1 METTIKKQG
10 IAKEVAK
17 AKLPANQGLRDLFE
31 GGLKDIYWAEKVL
44 TKTLPKMAKNATTPE
59 LVTALNSQLKEKHE
73 HVSRLEQIFKTSGI
87 KPSAQKCEA
96 MEGLLKESNTLMAS
110 TQMGVV
116 RDAGLIAAG
125 QKVKHYEIASYGT
138 LHAYAKTLGE
148 EKAAKLLEMTLAEEK
163 KTDAILTAIAMS
175 EINPNAADK
184 IKI

>member
-1 METTIKKQG
+1 
-10 IAKEVAK
+10 
-17 AKLPANQGLRDLFE
+17 
-31 GGLKDIYWAEKVL
+31 
-44 TKTLPKMAKNATTPE
+44 
-59 LVTALNSQLKEKHE
+59 
-73 HVSRLEQIFKTSGI
+73 
-87 KPSAQKCEA
+87 
-96 MEGLLKESNTLMAS
+96 MAS

>member
-1 METTIKKQG
+1 METTIKKQA

-59 LVTALNSQLKEKHE
+59 LVTALNSQLKEKQE
-73 HVSRLEQIFKTSGI
+73 HVSRLEKIFKTSGI
-87 KPSAQKCEA
+87 KPIAQKCEA
-96 MEGLLKESNTLMAS
+96 MEGLLKESNALMAS

-148 EKAAKLLEMTLAEEK
+148 DQAAKLLEMTLAEEK